1 MLLIQ
6 VAALGTN
13 TANNMVKSCGW
24 EDSTDYKNDAGVG
37 ENEELYVCGIYCE
50 DEAQYMVEVQSIEGL
65 KTAEIKVI
73 SNIAERFYD
82 AKFTAFEVNGLWYIV
97 ADDFINKL
105 G

>member
-6 VAALGTN
+6 IAKLGTN

-24 EDSTDYKNDAGVG
+24 EDSTDYKRDAGVS
-37 ENEELYVCGIYCE
+37 EKEELYVCGIYCE
-50 DEAQYMVEVQSIEGL
+50 DETQYMIEVQSVDEL
-65 KTAEIKVI
+65 KTEQVKVI
-73 SNIAERFYD
+73 SNVAERFYD